1 MIRVAVGAVD
11 YIRARER
18 QIDIRRRRVLGRH
31 RRIPL
36 HEGTCLQPERREAVD
51 VEEAGDRHVRRFAV
65 PAIVP
70 RIGRAEE
77 HLAVVGRQ
85 PELQSTVD
93 ATRIDVG
100 LPDLFPRGG
109 IETEEPAVLVAADHD
124 VAAFAVAE
132 LDVFHELRL
141 LAEPHIRADR
151 SLGAIGYSIR
161 ERHREERRHH
171 RRPAIQV
178 RRAARVIP
186 GVVLA
191 RVKSP
196 FDAPAIHVDRDHGV
210 RVDMQLLVQ
219 VVAGHAR
226 RQARNVRVGIA
237 ATAPGLLAV
246 LRDLRRRCRLR
257 HGDIDLAPLHIDRR
271 IVAVGRSAK
280 GSLGLQQRSQRRRQF
295 VIGVIADVGMSLP
308 ENLPGIDIHGN

>member
-1 MIRVAVGAVD
+1 M
-11 YIRARER
+11 
-18 QIDIRRRRVLGRH
+18 
-31 RRIPL
+31 
-36 HEGTCLQPERREAVD
+36 
-51 VEEAGDRHVRRFAV
+51 
-65 PAIVP
+65 
-70 RIGRAEE
+70 
-77 HLAVVGRQ
+77 
-85 PELQSTVD
+85 
-93 ATRIDVG
+93 
-100 LPDLFPRGG
+100 
-109 IETEEPAVLVAADHD
+109 
-124 VAAFAVAE
+124 AE

-186 GVVLA
+186 GVVLV

-196 FDAPAIHVDRDHGV
+196 VDAPRIHVDRDHRV
-210 RVDMQLLVQ
+210 RVDVQLLVQ

-237 ATAPGLLAV
+237 ACSPGLLAV
-246 LRDLRRRCRLR
+246 LRDLRRSRRLR

-271 IVAVGRSAK
+271 IVAVGRSPK
-280 GSLGLQQRSQRRRQF
+280 GSLGLQQRSQRRRQLM
-295 VIGVIADVGMSLP
+295 IGVIADVGMSLP
-308 ENLPGIDIHGN
+308 ANLPRIDIHGHQASPRRAARIVGGRVDRLDKDVRVGPRPVFLPVSDRREDRVAVPADRSRDFR